1 MNRKNKKNTYNILVC
16 SLLIIAIIWVF
27 SRFVHLGSVEYT
39 DNAQVKQLIIPVNS
53 RIQGFVS
60 KIYFSEYQEV
70 KKGDTLAIIEDSE
83 FKYRLAQAVA
93 DYERATSGKMAMKT
107 SIHTAENNISISD
120 AAIEETRI
128 LVDNAE
134 REYLRYKNLYE
145 NSAVTKQQYDAT
157 KTNYDAL
164 KARYEQLK
172 HAKESSSLVKQEHTQ
187 RLGQNLAEI
196 KLKEAALELA
206 KLNLS
211 YTVITAPCNGFTGR
225 KNIQEGQLIQP
236 GQTIVDIVDN
246 NDKWIIAN
254 YKETQTSNIREGMPV
269 EITVDAVPDV
279 VFKGEVCSISKAT
292 GASFSLIPQDNS
304 AGNFVKIEQRI
315 PIRINFSQ
323 DNDPE
328 AMKRVSAGMNVECIV
343 NY

>member
-1 MNRKNKKNTYNILVC
+1 MNRRNKKIAYNILVC
-16 SLLIIAIIWVF
+16 SLLLIAIIWVF
-27 SRFVHLGSVEYT
+27 SRFVHLGNVEYT

-93 DYERATSGKMAMKT
+93 DYERATSGKKAMKT

-172 HAKESSSLVKQEHTQ
+172 HAKESFLLWLNKSILNVWDKTLQKSNSRRLLSNWQNSTSLIRSSPHLVMD
-187 RLGQNLAEI
+187 
-196 KLKEAALELA
+196 
-206 KLNLS
+206 S
-211 YTVITAPCNGFTGR
+211 
-225 KNIQEGQLIQP
+225 QEGR
-236 GQTIVDIVDN
+236 TFKRDN
-246 NDKWIIAN
+246 
-254 YKETQTSNIREGMPV
+254 
-269 EITVDAVPDV
+269 
-279 VFKGEVCSISKAT
+279 
-292 GASFSLIPQDNS
+292 
-304 AGNFVKIEQRI
+304 
-315 PIRINFSQ
+315 
-323 DNDPE
+323 
-328 AMKRVSAGMNVECIV
+328 
-343 NY
+343 

>member
-1 MNRKNKKNTYNILVC
+1 MNRRNKKIAYNILVC
-16 SLLIIAIIWVF
+16 SLLLIAIIWVF
-27 SRFVHLGSVEYT
+27 SRFVHLGNVEYT

-93 DYERATSGKMAMKT
+93 DYERATSGKKAMKT
-107 SIHTAENNISISD
+107 SISTAENNISISD

-315 PIRINFSQ
+315 PIRINFSK